1 MAKHD
6 VARFVDVL
14 VEQQA
19 RFGVAQE
26 LSERS
31 LAALDGFAA
40 QMWRLEVEI
49 CRLPDSLDVP
59 LAHLSERVDALPRDG
74 MLVILCHHGM
84 RSQHAARWLRAQ
96 GFANAVNLA
105 GGIDAWA
112 RLVDPS
118 MRTY

>member
-1 MAKHD
+1 MNRAPLSAEISVDDLARRRSAGEKIALLD
-6 VARFVDVL
+6 VRDP
-14 VEQQA
+14 
-19 RFGVAQE
+19 
-26 LSERS
+26 
-31 LAALDGFAA
+31 
-40 QMWRLEVEI
+40 WEVEI

-112 RLVDPS
+112 RLVDSS

>member
-1 MAKHD
+1 VLD
-6 VARFVDVL
+6 VRDP
-14 VEQQA
+14 
-19 RFGVAQE
+19 
-26 LSERS
+26 
-31 LAALDGFAA
+31 
-40 QMWRLEVEI
+40 WEVEI
-49 CRLPDSLDVP
+49 CRLPDSIDVP
-59 LAHLSERVDALPRDG
+59 LARLPDQVDALPREG

-84 RSQHAARWLRAQ
+84 RSQHAALWLRSQ